1 MLTGLVIA
9 AAAAL
14 FLTRN
19 WRRPVTREM
28 KLQHAS
34 ALVNAERVDEAIE
47 ALDALDTRQLDA
59 AALREWLGLKGYAL
73 ALAGRGDEALDTIDD
88 LASLADPDDRT
99 SQLMVNGTRA
109 IVAIADGKLDEAAEL
124 LDATE
129 HVADA
134 TGPLAPS
141 NLAEVWWW
149 RAQLADKRG
158 DAAARTASLEK
169 AAGYG
174 DVHYATRA
182 RAALQ
187 SVAAT

>member
-1 MLTGLVIA
+1 MIA

-14 FLTRN
+14 FVARN
-19 WRRPVTREM
+19 WRRPVTRDM
-28 KLQHAS
+28 KLAHAS

-47 ALDALDTRQLDA
+47 ELDALDTRALDA
-59 AALREWLGLKGYAL
+59 GALRYWLGLKGYAL
-73 ALAGRGDEALDTIDD
+73 ALAGRGDEALECIDD
-88 LASLADPDDRT
+88 LASIADPDDRT

-109 IVAIADGKLDEAAEL
+109 IVAIAAGHLDEAATL
-124 LDATE
+124 LDLTAG
-129 HVADA
+129 VAES

-149 RAQLADKRG
+149 RAALADKRG
-158 DAAARTASLEK
+158 DAAARRASLEK
-169 AAGYG
+169 AAAFG
-174 DVHYATRA
+174 DVHYAARA